1 MSMPLHRRF
10 LRPLRDTLLGDIQL
24 PPPAAARFEQDD
36 ARANL
41 ARVVAVIPVI
51 LALHLVHLL
60 VMTSD
65 VAPSSTPAESRWH
78 QLIAL
83 AHGTVALCS
92 LGVGGFALWLRRR
105 PVGPSTENLTRS
117 VGPLFVGIYLLFA
130 AVVAGIDQL
139 VTPNITPYLVAV
151 FATGTFLPIPVIPLT
166 LLHLVSLVVF
176 ALAVNAF
183 APAGPAVLSNLLNGL
198 TVALAG
204 WAIARALRT
213 ARAKNSA
220 QAMTI
225 QEQKSVLATM
235 NEELQRLAHLDA
247 LTSLPNRRSLL
258 ERSEQ
263 MRAHAARHKEPLALL
278 MIDVDHFKQ
287 VNDQLGH
294 GRGDEVLIGIVGAC
308 MSELRAE
315 DLLGRIGG
323 EEFAAILPQCTAEGA
338 RLVAERMRHKVES
351 LALPH
356 PNGAHVT
363 VCVGVSQVVPDAE
376 RAIDIA
382 LEAADSSLYEA
393 KRAGRNR
400 VGPIASA

>member
-1 MSMPLHRRF
+1 MTMPFHRRF
-10 LRPLRDTLLGDIQL
+10 LRPLRDTLFGDTQL
-24 PPPAAARFEQDD
+24 PLAAAERFELEDS
-36 ARANL
+36 RSNFG
-41 ARVVAVIPVI
+41 RVIAVVPVI
-51 LALHLVHLL
+51 LALHLVHII

-65 VAPSSTPAESRWH
+65 VATSPIESRWRE
-78 QLIAL
+78 LIAL
-83 AHGTVALCS
+83 AHGGTALCTIAIG
-92 LGVGGFALWLRRR
+92 LFAVWLRRR
-105 PVGPSTENLTRS
+105 PDGPTTNSLVRS
-117 VGPLFVGIYLLFA
+117 VGPLFVGTYLLSSA
-130 AVVAGIDQL
+130 AIAGIDQL

-151 FATGTFLPIPVIPLT
+151 FATGTFLPIPAVPLT
-166 LLHLVSLVVF
+166 VLHLVSLVVF
-176 ALAVNAF
+176 AFSVHAF
-183 APAGPAVLSNLLNGL
+183 APGGPTVLSNLLNGL

-225 QEQKSVLATM
+225 EEQRSVLATM
-235 NEELQRLAHLDA
+235 NVDLQRLAHLDA
-247 LTSLPNRRSLL
+247 LTGLPNRRSLL

-294 GRGDEVLIGIVGAC
+294 GRGDEVLIAIVKAC
-308 MSELRAE
+308 MAELRAE

-323 EEFAAILPQCTAEGA
+323 EEFAALLPQCTGA
-338 RLVAERMRHKVES
+338 GAHLVAERMRHKVES

-363 VCVGVSQVVPDAE
+363 VCVGVSEVVPDAE
-376 RAIDIA
+376 RAIEVA

-393 KRAGRNR
+393 KRSGRNR
-400 VGPIASA
+400 VGPLATS

>member
-1 MSMPLHRRF
+1 
-10 LRPLRDTLLGDIQL
+10 
-24 PPPAAARFEQDD
+24 
-36 ARANL
+36 L
-41 ARVVAVIPVI
+41 AVVPVV
-51 LALHLVHLL
+51 LALHLVHVV
-60 VMTSD
+60 VMTTQASD
-65 VAPSSTPAESRWH
+65 GLPASEVRWR

-83 AHGTVALCS
+83 AHGCTALTS
-92 LGVGGFALWLRRR
+92 LLIGAYAVWLRRR
-105 PVGPSTENLTRS
+105 PDGPPNNRLVAAVGT
-117 VGPLFVGIYLLFA
+117 LFVGNYLLSS
-130 AVVAGIDQL
+130 AVIAGIDQL

-151 FATGTFLPIPVIPLT
+151 FATGTFLPIPVVPLT
-166 LLHLVSLVVF
+166 LLHVVSLVVF
-176 ALAVNAF
+176 GFAINAF

-225 QEQKSVLATM
+225 EEQKSVLATM
-235 NEELQRLAHLDA
+235 NEDLQRLAHLDA
-247 LTSLPNRRSLL
+247 LTGLPNRRSLL

-308 MSELRAE
+308 MSQLRAE

-323 EEFAAILPQCTAEGA
+323 EEFAAILPQCTADGA
-338 RLVAERMRHKVES
+338 RIVAERMRHKVES

-356 PNGAHVT
+356 PNGTHVT

-382 LEAADSSLYEA
+382 LEAADGSLYEA
-393 KRAGRNR
+393 KRSGRNR
-400 VGPIASA
+400 VGPIAAA